1 MHFGPPIYSNCSHRI
16 QAELHMHMYRK
27 QGRKCAHRACC
38 ALCSG
43 QTTAKSSSTRQRGA
57 FSQGAAELET
67 LRQTGVYLVPATDTC
82 QTRMRLSLY
91 PAKRDWHC
99 GGSALALPGTSG
111 LNSSTMF
118 LLSRSQILMVGPVA
132 AHSQYLLG
140 LNVRALI
147 VSAPC

>member
-1 MHFGPPIYSNCSHRI
+1 MYMYS
-16 QAELHMHMYRK
+16 K
-27 QGRKCAHRACC
+27 QGQKCAHRACW

-67 LRQTGVYLVPATDTC
+67 LRQRGVYLVPATDTC

-91 PAKRDWHC
+91 PAKRVWPSALQVRDKHW
-99 GGSALALPGTSG
+99 GGSALAVPGTSG
-111 LNSSTMF
+111 LSSSTMF

-140 LNVRALI
+140 LKV
-147 VSAPC
+147 PM